1 MAVRQI
7 SGVCL
12 NGQLLSGGFVW
23 LFGEPLRS
31 VGDVLADTM
40 VMYDPTEFWRNAGAL
55 VMAAYTV
62 QPRRLSH

>member
-12 NGQLLSGGFVW
+12 NGQLLAGVFVW

-31 VGDVLADTM
+31 VGDVVADTM
-40 VMYDPTEFWRNAGAL
+40 VMYDPDGILA
-55 VMAAYTV
+55 
-62 QPRRLSH
+62 